1 MPRALPASEVIA
13 PWASAAAE
21 SVQAGRAQRG
31 LLRVGKEEER
41 EPAFGHSANE
51 ARLSPSPPIPP
62 ALISR
67 AHPVRMPHERDA
79 IANTA
84 TKKVAPTR
92 SLAAL
97 RREARDCRACPLW
110 APATQTVFGEGPE
123 SARIL
128 VIGEQPGDQE
138 DLSGHPFVGPSGQ
151 LFDRA
156 LEELGID
163 RRRLYVTNVVKHF
176 KFEQRG
182 KRRLH
187 KRANAAEQ
195 AACRPWLDAE
205 IARVDPAVIVCLGA
219 MAAQAILGRGFGLM
233 RERGRWVEQ
242 AGGRRV
248 LATVHPSFLLR
259 QRGDEERHRAYAEF
273 VRDLSLLRG

>member
-13 PWASAAAE
+13 TWASAAAE

-79 IANTA
+79 IATTA
-84 TKKVAPTR
+84 TKKAVPTR

-97 RREARDCRACPLW
+97 RREARGCRACPLW

-128 VIGEQPGDQE
+128 VIGEQPCDQE

-182 KRRLH
+182 KS
-187 KRANAAEQ
+187 
-195 AACRPWLDAE
+195 ACTSAPTRPS
-205 IARVDPAVIVCLGA
+205 R
-219 MAAQAILGRGFGLM
+219 
-233 RERGRWVEQ
+233 
-242 AGGRRV
+242 RRV
-248 LATVHPSFLLR
+248 GHGWMRRSRASILSPSSAWAR
-259 QRGDEERHRAYAEF
+259 WRRRRSSAAA
-273 VRDLSLLRG
+273 SA